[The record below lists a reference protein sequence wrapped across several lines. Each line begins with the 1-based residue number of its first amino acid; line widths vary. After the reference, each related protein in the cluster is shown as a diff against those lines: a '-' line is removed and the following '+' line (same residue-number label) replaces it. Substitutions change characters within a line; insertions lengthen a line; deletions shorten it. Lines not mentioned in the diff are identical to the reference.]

1 MLSRVIAKN
10 IGDVLLR
17 HSVDSKYHVFLL
29 LSIQSTQKRHAI
41 VSLVTHHAEIMKYKT
56 GEVKKN
62 FVTDKLQ
69 SSPKIKKL
77 NQQTKCGKGAK
88 TIKISQ

>member
-17 HSVDSKYHVFLL
+17 HSVDSKYHV